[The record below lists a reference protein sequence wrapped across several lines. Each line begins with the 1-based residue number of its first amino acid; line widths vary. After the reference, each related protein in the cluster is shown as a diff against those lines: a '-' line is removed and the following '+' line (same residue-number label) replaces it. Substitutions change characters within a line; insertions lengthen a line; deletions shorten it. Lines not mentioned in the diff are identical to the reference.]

1 MLLNCGVW
9 EDSCESLRQ
18 QGDKT
23 SQFQR
28 KQTLNTHWKAW
39 CWSWISNPLA
49 TWCEDLTHL
58 KRPWCWERL
67 KTGEGYKRGWDG
79 WMISLTQWTWVWASP
94 GRWWGTGS
102 PGMLQSMGAKS
113 GTQLSGW
120 TATTTW
126 VCVCVFTWINIF
138 LAIPHNMCH
147 LNFSTRDQISI
158 LCIINGKS

>member
-1 MLLNCGVW
+1 MLSNCGVW

-18 QGDKT
+18 QDQT

-28 KQTLNTHWKAW
+28 KYSLDGLMLKLNLQSFGHLMRRPNWFEKTLMLGK
-39 CWSWISNPLA
+39 I
-49 TWCEDLTHL
+49 ED
-58 KRPWCWERL
+58 RRRVQER
-67 KTGEGYKRGWDG
+67 RDG

-102 PGMLQSMGAKS
+102 PGMLQSMGARS
-113 GTQLSGW
+113 WTQLSGW

-126 VCVCVFTWINIF
+126 VCVCVFTCINIF

-158 LCIINGKS
+158 LCIISGKS